1 MALGVVVADY
11 VVLWDD
17 TFVLGGGGN
26 PSSRDF
32 QFSLPPGTQSTGAIF
47 SFMLNTLSTSPVSF
61 RVLVN
66 GEKKFTAN
74 FSTDVFHSVHE
85 VVDRVVP
92 GNNHIRMEY
101 AGGQH
106 PIHFGDVILWF
117 QRAI

>member
-11 VVLWDD
+11 VVLADA

-26 PSSRDF
+26 PSFRDF
-32 QFSLPPGTQSTGAIF
+32 QFQLPPGTQPARAVF
-47 SFMLNTLSTSPVSF
+47 SFMINTLSSSPVSF

-66 GEKKFTAN
+66 GQQQLNAN
-74 FSTDVFHSVHE
+74 FSMDVFHAVHE

-92 GNNHIRMEY
+92 GNNLIKMEY